1 LKEKKMQPTTPT
13 IFEEPSDWSKP
24 NESRFSMDNKLYV
37 EFFRKPILQP
47 GKSRE
52 AGRAVYEEIDYVR
65 IHVPGDK
72 SSVIER
78 PVNQQD
84 IFRFQDRYNKWKAG
98 QEEAVTGT
106 PLTALPGMNPSKIE
120 EYKFFKL
127 VTVEQI
133 AEANDNLG
141 GKFMSFQQ
149 DKQRAKVFLEVAKN
163 NAPIEKMNEELQ
175 KRDAEIENLRT
186 MVEALQANAKPAK
199 RSVAPQVAEATE

>member
-1 LKEKKMQPTTPT
+1 MQPTTPT
-13 IFEEPSDWSKP
+13 IFEEPSDWAKP
-24 NESRFSMDNKLYV
+24 DETRFAADSKLYI
-37 EFFRKPILQP
+37 EFYRKPVLQP

-52 AGRAVYEEIDYVR
+52 QGRAIYEEVDYIR

-78 PVNQQD
+78 PVSQQD

-106 PLTALPGMNPSKIE
+106 PLSALPGMSPSKVE

-127 VTVEQI
+127 VTVEQL

-141 GKFMSFQQ
+141 AKFMSFQQ
-149 DKQRAKVFLEVAKN
+149 DKQRAKAFLEVAAN

-175 KRDAEIENLRT
+175 KRDAEIENLKT
-186 MVEALQANAKPAK
+186 MVEALQAQAKPSK
-199 RSVAPQVAEATE
+199 RSVAAEPATAE

>member
-1 LKEKKMQPTTPT
+1 MQPTTPT
-13 IFEEPSDWSKP
+13 IFDEPSDFSKP
-24 NESRFSMDNKLYV
+24 DETRFAADNKLYI
-37 EFFRKPILQP
+37 EFFRKPVMQP

-78 PVNQQD
+78 PLSQQD

-106 PLTALPGMNPSKIE
+106 PLSALPGMNASKVE
-120 EYKFFKL
+120 EYKFFKII
-127 VTVEQI
+127 TVEQL
-133 AEANDNLG
+133 ADANDNLG

-149 DKQRAKVFLEVAKN
+149 DKQRAKAFMEVAAN
-163 NAPIEKMNEELQ
+163 NAPIEKMNAELQ

-186 MVEALQANAKPAK
+186 MVEALQASAKPAK
-199 RSVAPQVAEATE
+199 RNVAPATAEAE

>member
-1 LKEKKMQPTTPT
+1 MQPTTPT

-127 VTVEQI
+127 VTVEQL

>member
-1 LKEKKMQPTTPT
+1 MQPTTPT
-13 IFEEPSDWSKP
+13 IFEEPNDWAKP
-24 NESRFSMDNKLYV
+24 DETRFSMDSKLYV
-37 EFFRKPILQP
+37 EFYRKPVLQP

-78 PVNQQD
+78 PVSQQD
-84 IFRFQDRYNKWKAG
+84 VFRFQDRYNKWKAG

-106 PLTALPGMNPSKIE
+106 PLSALPGMTASKVE

-127 VTVEQI
+127 VTVEQL

-141 GKFMSFQQ
+141 AKFMSFHQ
-149 DKQRAKVFLEVAKN
+149 DKQRAKAFIEVAKN

-186 MVEALQANAKPAK
+186 MVEALQASQSGK
-199 RSVAPQVAEATE
+199 RKVAATAEAVE

>member
-1 LKEKKMQPTTPT
+1 MQPTTPT
-13 IFEEPSDWSKP
+13 IFEEPNDFSKP
-24 NESRFSMDNKLYV
+24 DETRFSMDNKLYV
-37 EFFRKPILQP
+37 EFYRKPILQP

-52 AGRAVYEEIDYVR
+52 AGRAVYEEVDYIR

-72 SSVIER
+72 SCVIER
-78 PVNQQD
+78 PVSQQD
-84 IFRFQDRYNKWKAG
+84 VFRFQERYNKWKAG

-106 PLTALPGMNPSKIE
+106 PLSALPGMNPSKVE

-127 VTVEQI
+127 VTVEQL

-141 GKFMSFQQ
+141 AKFMSFQQ
-149 DKQRAKVFLEVAKN
+149 DKQRAKAFMEVAKN

-186 MVEALQANAKPAK
+186 MVEALQVSQSSK
-199 RSVAPQVAEATE
+199 RKVAATAEAVE